1 MSVEHE
7 ALGVHSSPAGRHCSS
22 CNEGQNTGPHP
33 VASKKSDRASRL
45 QHLRC
50 FMLPSGNLCV
60 SASRP
65 FWAFRAAGVQ
75 SAQAGCKT
83 SVLITHWYLLLL
95 PVCSKGSCLA
105 LQPSATDGGVP
116 AVRQGRFPG
125 STSSSHQHLLPNMV
139 GVQRAPIPCWRCPTI
154 QLPALRPSHHVSP
167 LHIGPCTASRL
178 EGLLLPPSCTGSAAA
193 WDLAG
198 CRIVSHLAVQAL
210 QESLVMAYASLQL
223 LLLQQQSP
231 LLLLLGCHLYGTSRN

>member
-1 MSVEHE
+1 
-7 ALGVHSSPAGRHCSS
+7 
-22 CNEGQNTGPHP
+22 
-33 VASKKSDRASRL
+33 
-45 QHLRC
+45 
-50 FMLPSGNLCV
+50 
-60 SASRP
+60 
-65 FWAFRAAGVQ
+65 
-75 SAQAGCKT
+75 
-83 SVLITHWYLLLL
+83 
-95 PVCSKGSCLA
+95 
-105 LQPSATDGGVP
+105 
-116 AVRQGRFPG
+116 
-125 STSSSHQHLLPNMV
+125 MV